1 MNRHPMTPD
10 TESASTDSAPPT
22 VRGRLLPSAQLT
34 PAERAAMLTLLERH
48 FDGISP
54 AQFALDLAEKQW
66 VILLNDAAG
75 ALMGFTSLRLETL
88 EAPFPCHLLS
98 SGDTIIDPRAW
109 GGTALMR
116 AWLAAVLALRE
127 RVGRDRPFYWLL
139 LVSGFRTY
147 RFLPLF
153 WRDFHPRHSD
163 AGASPL
169 APGLAALA
177 RHRYGEAFDP
187 ASGLVR
193 FPHPQRLR
201 PHLAGIPAERMR
213 DPHVAFFA
221 ARNPGHAE
229 GDELACLTELDETN
243 LTRAGRRILNALGTP
258 AIHSGP
264 RPDPDAASRSEGDP

>member
-1 MNRHPMTPD
+1 MNKQPMNRHPMTPD

-139 LVSGFRTY
+139 LVSGPTWRAS
-147 RFLPLF
+147 LP
-153 WRDFHPRHSD
+153 
-163 AGASPL
+163 
-169 APGLAALA
+169 
-177 RHRYGEAFDP
+177 
-187 ASGLVR
+187 SGC
-193 FPHPQRLR
+193 
-201 PHLAGIPAERMR
+201 GIPMSPSSRR
-213 DPHVAFFA
+213 V
-221 ARNPGHAE
+221 
-229 GDELACLTELDETN
+229 
-243 LTRAGRRILNALGTP
+243 TRATRKAMSWP
-258 AIHSGP
+258 A
-264 RPDPDAASRSEGDP
+264 